1 MRRFFRRPKHK
12 LFNLLIRET
21 SQSLCYERLL
31 NLIYVAYKNVLFC
44 KMQFWSHSYT
54 VVSYQALFRL
64 SVYKIPTVY
73 LSGSKNVCFCTIRDF
88 GSPTFTMDKLVRGT
102 LARFRRTSN
111 RTIVP
116 TIVTKV

>member
-1 MRRFFRRPKHK
+1 MWHTKMYCSAKCNSGRIAIQWFHIKHY
-12 LFNLLIRET
+12 
-21 SQSLCYERLL
+21 SDYQ
-31 NLIYVAYKNVLFC
+31 
-44 KMQFWSHSYT
+44 YT
-54 VVSYQALFRL
+54 
-64 SVYKIPTVY
+64 KIQPNTF
-73 LSGSKNVCFCTIRDF
+73 SGSKNVSFCTIRDF